1 MKRMSL
7 FLSLGLGVLVLAG
20 CNDIKRKAVEVERG
34 AVEHALSKTA
44 STASDKADESINKG
58 ADAATGGDKKHKD
71 RDALKGKD
79 DDDK

>member
-44 STASDKADESINKG
+44 GTASDKADESINN
-58 ADAATGGDKKHKD
+58 ASDAATGGDKKHKD

>member
-1 MKRMSL
+1 MNRFTWL
-7 FLSLGLGVLVLAG
+7 LSLGLGVLLLAG

-58 ADAATGGDKKHKD
+58 ADAATGEGDKEI
-71 RDALKGKD
+71 
-79 DDDK
+79 